1 MPNVDGALVA
11 GDDCPDVALDC
22 FGFRG
27 VGQLVTFITVG
38 YGDLVPRTAMGRSVA
53 VTLMIGGVG
62 LLAGLLAE
70 FLTESDDTDIDLADS
85 TDASAV
91 RTDDRGLQELLAL
104 RAEIAEL
111 RPALSR
117 AAPATT
123 ERKRRSD
130 PGCDRLDGAR
140 CGLKSC

>member
-1 MPNVDGALVA
+1 
-11 GDDCPDVALDC
+11 
-22 FGFRG
+22 
-27 VGQLVTFITVG
+27 
-38 YGDLVPRTAMGRSVA
+38 MGRSVA

-91 RTDDRGLQELLAL
+91 RTDDRVLQELLAL

-111 RPALSR
+111 CPALSR
-117 AAPATT
+117 AAPAAT
-123 ERKRRSD
+123 ERKRRS
-130 PGCDRLDGAR
+130 GQRCDRLDGAR

>member
-1 MPNVDGALVA
+1 
-11 GDDCPDVALDC
+11 
-22 FGFRG
+22 
-27 VGQLVTFITVG
+27 
-38 YGDLVPRTAMGRSVA
+38 MGRSVA

-91 RTDDRGLQELLAL
+91 RTDDRVLQELLAL
-104 RAEIAEL
+104 RAEL

-117 AAPATT
+117 AAPAAT
-123 ERKRRSD
+123 ERKRRS
-130 PGCDRLDGAR
+130 GQRCDRLDGAR

>member
-1 MPNVDGALVA
+1 
-11 GDDCPDVALDC
+11 
-22 FGFRG
+22 
-27 VGQLVTFITVG
+27 
-38 YGDLVPRTAMGRSVA
+38 MGRSVA

-91 RTDDRGLQELLAL
+91 RTDDRVLQELLAL
-104 RAEIAEL
+104 RAEL

-117 AAPATT
+117 AAPAATPP
-123 ERKRRSD
+123 S
-130 PGCDRLDGAR
+130 A
-140 CGLKSC
+140 